1 MNFVCSSGFCWWWC
15 LEMRTLNRSDQGLK
29 AYSCLNLC
37 AQGPFLALL
46 GDHVC
51 CGGCIPLQLC
61 ARKERYPLYDL
72 VPTMDS
78 KWNQRRSSFSADIL
92 VDIYLREYLFQTLTW
107 EGWGDSRNVW
117 ALLGLAILPRGNLV
131 FNSSPFHTFVLLKS
145 ALITI

>member
-92 VDIYLREYLFQTLTW
+92 VDIYLREFLFQTVTW
-107 EGWGDSRNVW
+107 EGWETAEMYEHCWVW
-117 ALLGLAILPRGNLV
+117 QY
-131 FNSSPFHTFVLLKS
+131 SPEETWCSTHLHFTPLYC
-145 ALITI
+145 